1 MPKPC
6 TCTIGVRAGSP
17 PANERWNIG
26 RPSTITHP
34 GTSGEVTRRG
44 TYQVWT
50 TRPRPQ
56 RMSVAELTLAVVQP
70 AQQLVAHDVAE
81 QRLVCI
87 DFSVADHDRVAL
99 VHHLTVDHARV
110 VRCSRTAPA
119 ARLDLHRQA
128 LVGDLQHP
136 LRAVEQLAAEVGD
149 EPEREDVD
157 TQIV

>member
-50 TRPRPQ
+50 TGPRPQ
-56 RMSVAELTLAVVQP
+56 RMSATELTLPVMHP
-70 AQQLVAHDVAE
+70 AQQLVAHDIAE
-81 QRLVCI
+81 QRLVGI
-87 DFSVADHDRVAL
+87 DLSVADHDGVTL
-99 VHHLTVDHARV
+99 VHHLTVDHTCV
-110 VRCSRTAPA
+110 VRGSRTAPA
-119 ARLDLHRQA
+119 PRLDLHRHA

-136 LRAVEQLAAEVGD
+136 LGTVEQLAAEVGD
-149 EPEREDVD
+149 EPERE
-157 TQIV
+157 

>member
-6 TCTIGVRAGSP
+6 TCTIGVRAASP
-17 PANERWNIG
+17 PAKERWNIG

-50 TRPRPQ
+50 TGPRPQ
-56 RMSVAELTLAVVQP
+56 RMSATELTLAVVQP

-81 QRLVCI
+81 QRLV
-87 DFSVADHDRVAL
+87 DVHLGVAHHDRVAL
-99 VHHLTVDHARV
+99 VHHLAVDHTGV

-119 ARLDLHRQA
+119 PRLDLHRQA
-128 LVGDLQHP
+128 L
-136 LRAVEQLAAEVGD
+136 
-149 EPEREDVD
+149 
-157 TQIV
+157 

>member
-17 PANERWNIG
+17 PASERWNIG

-81 QRLVCI
+81 QRLVRI
-87 DFSVADHDRVAL
+87 DLSVADHDGVAL
-99 VHHLTVDHARV
+99 VHHLTVDDTGV

-119 ARLDLHRQA
+119 PRLDLHRHA
-128 LVGDLQHP
+128 LVGDLDHP
-136 LRAVEQLAAEVGD
+136 VRAGEQNTPEVRGG
-149 EPEREDVD
+149 PRRRKG
-157 TQIV
+157 